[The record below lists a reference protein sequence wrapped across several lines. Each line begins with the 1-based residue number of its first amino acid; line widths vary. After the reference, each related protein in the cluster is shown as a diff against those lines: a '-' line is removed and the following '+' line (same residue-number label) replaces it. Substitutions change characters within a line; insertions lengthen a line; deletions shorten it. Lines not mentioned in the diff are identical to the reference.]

1 MDFLLNSELISD
13 ELITFILRLS
23 LIVLL
28 SGLIG
33 LEREFKNHPAGLRT
47 HILVGVGA
55 CLLMLLSLFGF
66 QDYIYENLQTTYDP
80 SRIPSYVISGI
91 GFLGAGTIMVQGGVT
106 VKGLTTAAS
115 IWTVAGLGLVV
126 GAGMY
131 LEAVL
136 VTIIIITTL
145 LFLDKLEDKIFKKKN
160 KLQNQYFVSI
170 VIDSEK
176 NDLAM
181 INHLLSD
188 KKIQVIKFNMKH
200 HNSNNL
206 TTYTFRIKAPNTL
219 NYMDI
224 TELLQTL
231 PSLHKLS
238 VDLQN

>member
-1 MDFLLNSELISD
+1 MGHLLSN

-23 LIVLL
+23 LIVFL

-66 QDYIYENLQTTYDP
+66 QDYIYENMQSTYDP

-115 IWTVAGLGLVV
+115 IWTVAALGLVI

-131 LEAVL
+131 LEGIL
-136 VTIIIITTL
+136 VTFIIITTL
-145 LFLDKLEDKIFKKKN
+145 LFLDKVEDKVFKKKN
-160 KLQNQYFVSI
+160 KLQQQYFVSI
-170 VIDSEK
+170 VVDKEK
-176 NDLAM
+176 TTLNL
-181 INHLLSD
+181 INKLFGEHEI
-188 KKIQVIKFNMKH
+188 KVQKFNMKTQTT
-200 HNSNNL
+200 NKL
-206 TTYTFRIKAPNTL
+206 ITYTFKIKAPSNL
-219 NYMDI
+219 SYIEI
-224 TELLQTL
+224 TEVLQKI
-231 PSLHKLS
+231 PSLQKVQ
-238 VDLQN
+238 VDTQG